1 LRATVKLIESNA
13 AAILAPRMTRR
24 MAATFQQVGPSWA
37 KKEGEGADGETSAAE
52 KRGMRHS
59 IQVGWKKK
67 KASRSEAF

>member
-1 LRATVKLIESNA
+1 
-13 AAILAPRMTRR
+13 

-37 KKEGEGADGETSAAE
+37 KKEEEGADGETSAAE

>member
-13 AAILAPRMTRR
+13 AAILAPRMTLR

-37 KKEGEGADGETSAAE
+37 KKEVGADGETSAAE